1 MYILYIY
8 LFFYSLDFLRLGYFS
23 ILQSAPFVLSV
34 PWCSS
39 GVVLVSRMLGLGHL
53 QKRRLPSTSRYA
65 ARGNGLFDQF
75 WSSLVFVPSKRCL
88 KVPSVTM
95 LGVKLVSRHTQ
106 ANSEAHRLCFGP
118 DTWHHSCSR
127 LHKPIAAIPTSFY
140 ESVPL

>member
-1 MYILYIY
+1 MFFLYIHIYIY

-53 QKRRLPSTSRYA
+53 QKRRLPSTSRHA

-75 WSSLVFVPSKRCL
+75 WSSLVFVPSKRFL
-88 KVPSVTM
+88 KVP
-95 LGVKLVSRHTQ
+95 
-106 ANSEAHRLCFGP
+106 
-118 DTWHHSCSR
+118 
-127 LHKPIAAIPTSFY
+127 
-140 ESVPL
+140 